1 MVNYLVDVF
10 LIHTKKKTKECF
22 RNEVVKTK
30 TFVNET
36 SFINISRRLFLPVA
50 RLSHTIIKRKPKNFH
65 YAEPNIVGFTVGPR
79 KEQ

>member
-1 MVNYLVDVF
+1 MLNGF
-10 LIHTKKKTKECF
+10 LSYTKKTIRENF
-22 RNEVVKTK
+22 RNKVIKTK
-30 TFVNET
+30 TFVNED

-50 RLSHTIIKRKPKNFH
+50 RVSHTIIKRKPKNFH